1 MVYGGRLYARGLLA
15 FLVPRGFGR
24 QTQVHISA
32 FEAKRL
38 PASSGGNVYGA
49 TLPSRAINSATF
61 SASDYVI
68 RVRQP
73 LHGLLVD
80 YCNDADLGQRSEI
93 NSSSDT
99 REILQIALGGLH
111 SRKQEGDRVQR
122 RQNLEVR
129 RTLEWMLHLFNKQ
142 AHDHDLEPELY
153 ASALATAVHVFLHKN
168 PHVNGRQRSQL
179 VEMGTPFWNNKAN
192 QTEPTESGGE
202 GSPGAVSVS
211 VLSGASGE
219 ASAVEADDETDS
231 CEVRTPSELRAELRE
246 LKAEIDEHY
255 STTRARLEPWEHILQ
270 NSKLDDLIHASPK
283 DKSELQTW
291 VSALRS
297 FSRNRE
303 IMNDQVERFHGEVLS
318 ILWPAS
324 SKI

>member
-1 MVYGGRLYARGLLA
+1 M
-15 FLVPRGFGR
+15 
-24 QTQVHISA
+24 HISA
-32 FEAKRL
+32 FEAKSC
-38 PASSGGNVYGA
+38 PASSGSNVYGA
-49 TLPSRAINSATF
+49 TLPSRAINSETF

-93 NSSSDT
+93 NSSSDI

-111 SRKQEGDRVQR
+111 SRKLEGDRVQK

-153 ASALATAVHVFLHKN
+153 ASALATSVHVFLHKN
-168 PHVNGRQRSQL
+168 PHVKGRQRSL
-179 VEMGTPFWNNKAN
+179 MVEMGTPFWSNKAN
-192 QTEPTESGGE
+192 QTGPTESGVE
-202 GSPGAVSVS
+202 GSPSVKA
-211 VLSGASGE
+211 G
-219 ASAVEADDETDS
+219 DETDS
-231 CEVRTPSELRAELRE
+231 CEVRTPSELRAELLE

-255 STTRARLEPWEHILQ
+255 STTRAKLEPWEHILQ

-291 VSALRS
+291 VSDLRS
-297 FSRNRE
+297 YSRNRE